1 VRIIRLE
8 LIRNGLVDAWRN
20 SSWEASQ
27 NQSENDY
34 FSLVKT
40 AVFWSWSSGK
50 MLSWSVDKKA
60 CCGPAWVSKSDA
72 FSFFFFGE
80 FVTFVEVFDPVSFKL
95 FYFVFF

>member
-1 VRIIRLE
+1 M
-8 LIRNGLVDAWRN
+8 RNGLVDAWRN

-27 NQSENDY
+27 NQSENVY

-60 CCGPAWVSKSDA
+60 CYGSGWVSKSDA

-95 FYFVFF
+95 LYFVFF